1 MCFLLYG
8 LARNELRAK
17 SVEAGWSLVV
27 FSSSA
32 CMKNQLQVYSAF
44 LHKVAGISTVPGI
57 EQGVENIFH

>member
-32 CMKNQLQVYSAF
+32 SMKNQLQVY
-44 LHKVAGISTVPGI
+44 HKVAGISTVPGI